1 MNQAEQIHYE
11 HSGLTKLHVSTWKV
25 VTFVQNLS
33 YLLQPKQFFK
43 KLKSGIIK
51 NLNYTAV
58 DIRLSPWQNS
68 DVVMITVQ
76 VYPSHENLI
85 TWNILCTD
93 TNINTAP
100 LSVESHSTRAMTQET
115 KDDYTKYCPCNF
127 PQPVVNFLL

>member
-1 MNQAEQIHYE
+1 M
-11 HSGLTKLHVSTWKV
+11 
-25 VTFVQNLS
+25 QNLS
-33 YLLQPKQFFK
+33 YLLQPKQFLK

-85 TWNILCTD
+85 T
-93 TNINTAP
+93 
-100 LSVESHSTRAMTQET
+100 
-115 KDDYTKYCPCNF
+115 
-127 PQPVVNFLL
+127 

>member
-1 MNQAEQIHYE
+1 M
-11 HSGLTKLHVSTWKV
+11 
-25 VTFVQNLS
+25 QNLS
-33 YLLQPKQFFK
+33 YLLQPKQFLK

-100 LSVESHSTRAMTQET
+100 LSVEKPLHKSNDTRNQRWLH
-115 KDDYTKYCPCNF
+115 KI
-127 PQPVVNFLL
+127 LSL